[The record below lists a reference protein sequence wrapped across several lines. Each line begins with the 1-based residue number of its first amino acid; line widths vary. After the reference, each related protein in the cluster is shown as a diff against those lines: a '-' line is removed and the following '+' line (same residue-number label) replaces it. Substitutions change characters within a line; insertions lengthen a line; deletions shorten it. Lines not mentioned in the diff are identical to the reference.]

1 MDGLD
6 KDIEELIR
14 SLFIIIKD
22 FIVGIAKGIFYGT
35 KKLRNRKLL
44 LGSLINFLIPL
55 IPLFKNFSIISN
67 LKINNTTNINNTVLD
82 YLIFFVISFILYLNI
97 ISGSGGN
104 KKLSAALETA
114 GIVGQDGRPPML
126 LYKYKDNVGYE
137 IYKFRGLVKFS
148 EWKKKKEDI
157 ETNLNISIKE
167 IKQGK
172 RKDEVILKTVPGV
185 LVMPGGTGEEKT
197 EEERK
202 KVTLYWNDN
211 VIKEKDNLVSI
222 GRNEVEEI
230 VVDFDADP
238 HFLVAGATGSGKS
251 VTIRSIVWQFLVR
264 GHKGFFVDFKGG
276 LEYSDGYKRYG
287 ETIIDRSKLL
297 EVLKTLVKENELRQK
312 ALLEVGAKN
321 INQYNKKSSKK
332 MYRVLLVID
341 ELAEV
346 IDPNSVPKEEKEIA
360 DEITGILSSFGRVA
374 RATGIHM
381 IFGIQRPDA
390 NVVNGQIR
398 SNVTGRIC
406 GRVPSGKASEIVLDD
421 PSAASLPKVK
431 GRMIYQ
437 NAGEMIEFQG
447 YFFDDDKDLR
457 KVKVPS
463 DRLLVGGDVGCD
475 DGEELYPR
483 KVNKK
488 QKKFNLNTLIEKL
501 KDKIKIFKFKRK
513 TKENENIEDDILAE
527 DNLDEFE
534 SGIINWTSEKRDM
547 ENKAEVKKS
556 TISIN
561 DYADELKK

>member
-44 LGSLINFLIPL
+44 LGSLINCLIPL

-287 ETIIDRSKLL
+287 ETIIDRPKLL

-321 INQYNKKSSKK
+321 INQYNQKSSKK

-360 DEITGILSSFGRVA
+360 DEISGILSSFGRVA

-483 KVNKK
+483 KINKK

-501 KDKIKIFKFKRK
+501 KDKVKIFKFKRK
-513 TKENENIEDDILAE
+513 TKENEIIEDDILAE

-556 TISIN
+556 TISN
-561 DYADELKK
+561 EMDDYYID

>member
-67 LKINNTTNINNTVLD
+67 LKINNTTNINNAVLD

-104 KKLSAALETA
+104 RKLSAALETA
-114 GIVGQDGRPPML
+114 GIVGQDGIPPML

-287 ETIIDRSKLL
+287 ETIIDRPKLL

-488 QKKFNLNTLIEKL
+488 QKKLNLNTLIEKL

-513 TKENENIEDDILAE
+513 TKENENIEDDILAG
-527 DNLDEFE
+527 DNMDEFE

>member
-287 ETIIDRSKLL
+287 ETIIDRPKLL

-457 KVKVPS
+457 KVKVPG

-488 QKKFNLNTLIEKL
+488 QKKFNLNTSIEKL

-513 TKENENIEDDILAE
+513 TKENKNIEDDILAE

-556 TISIN
+556 TISN
-561 DYADELKK
+561 EMDDYYID

>member
-67 LKINNTTNINNTVLD
+67 LKINNTTNINNAVLD

-148 EWKKKKEDI
+148 EWKKKKEYI

-287 ETIIDRSKLL
+287 ETIIDRPKLL

-312 ALLEVGAKN
+312 ALLEVEAKN
-321 INQYNKKSSKK
+321 INQYNQKSSKK

-457 KVKVPS
+457 KVKVPG

-488 QKKFNLNTLIEKL
+488 QKNFNLNTLIEKL
-501 KDKIKIFKFKRK
+501 KNKIKIFKFKRK
-513 TKENENIEDDILAE
+513 TKENESIEDDILAR
-527 DNLDEFE
+527 DNMDEFE

>member
-55 IPLFKNFSIISN
+55 IPLFKDFSIISN

-287 ETIIDRSKLL
+287 ETIIDRPKLL

-488 QKKFNLNTLIEKL
+488 QKKFNLNPLIEKL

-513 TKENENIEDDILAE
+513 TKENEIIEDDILAE

-556 TISIN
+556 TISN
-561 DYADELKK
+561 EMDDYYID

>member
-360 DEITGILSSFGRVA
+360 DEISGILSSFGRVA

-457 KVKVPS
+457 KVKVPG

-513 TKENENIEDDILAE
+513 KKENENIEDDILAE
-527 DNLDEFE
+527 DTLDEFE

-556 TISIN
+556 TISN
-561 DYADELKK
+561 EMDDYYID

>member
-6 KDIEELIR
+6 KDMEELIR

-67 LKINNTTNINNTVLD
+67 LKINNTTNINNAVLD

-287 ETIIDRSKLL
+287 ETIIDRPKLL

-321 INQYNKKSSKK
+321 INQYNQKSSKK

-457 KVKVPS
+457 KVKVPG

-488 QKKFNLNTLIEKL
+488 QKNFNLNTLIEKL
-501 KDKIKIFKFKRK
+501 KNKIKIFKFKRK
-513 TKENENIEDDILAE
+513 TKENESIEDDILAR
-527 DNLDEFE
+527 DNMDEFE

>member
-55 IPLFKNFSIISN
+55 IPLFKDFSIISN

-148 EWKKKKEDI
+148 KWKKKKEDI

-287 ETIIDRSKLL
+287 ETIIDRPKLL

-488 QKKFNLNTLIEKL
+488 QKKFNLNPLIEKL

-513 TKENENIEDDILAE
+513 TKENEIIEDDILAE

>member
-67 LKINNTTNINNTVLD
+67 LKINNTTNINNAVLD

-287 ETIIDRSKLL
+287 ETIIDRPKLL

-360 DEITGILSSFGRVA
+360 DEISGILSSFGRVA

-488 QKKFNLNTLIEKL
+488 QKKFNLNTSIEKL

-513 TKENENIEDDILAE
+513 TKENESIKDDILAR
-527 DNLDEFE
+527 DNMDEFE

-556 TISIN
+556 TISN
-561 DYADELKK
+561 EMDDYYID

>member
-14 SLFIIIKD
+14 GLFIIIKD
-22 FIVGIAKGIFYGT
+22 FIVGIDKGIFYGT

-360 DEITGILSSFGRVA
+360 DEISGILSSFGRVA

-501 KDKIKIFKFKRK
+501 KDKIKIFKFKRN

-527 DNLDEFE
+527 DTMDEFE

>member
-67 LKINNTTNINNTVLD
+67 LKINNTTNINNAVLD

-114 GIVGQDGRPPML
+114 GIVGQDGRPPIL

-276 LEYSDGYKRYG
+276 L
-287 ETIIDRSKLL
+287 
-297 EVLKTLVKENELRQK
+297 
-312 ALLEVGAKN
+312 GAK
-321 INQYNKKSSKK
+321 
-332 MYRVLLVID
+332 RWF
-341 ELAEV
+341 
-346 IDPNSVPKEEKEIA
+346 EIP
-360 DEITGILSSFGRVA
+360 L
-374 RATGIHM
+374 
-381 IFGIQRPDA
+381 
-390 NVVNGQIR
+390 
-398 SNVTGRIC
+398 
-406 GRVPSGKASEIVLDD
+406 EIV
-421 PSAASLPKVK
+421 
-431 GRMIYQ
+431 
-437 NAGEMIEFQG
+437 
-447 YFFDDDKDLR
+447 
-457 KVKVPS
+457 
-463 DRLLVGGDVGCD
+463 VG
-475 DGEELYPR
+475 
-483 KVNKK
+483 
-488 QKKFNLNTLIEKL
+488 I
-501 KDKIKIFKFKRK
+501 
-513 TKENENIEDDILAE
+513 A
-527 DNLDEFE
+527 
-534 SGIINWTSEKRDM
+534 
-547 ENKAEVKKS
+547 
-556 TISIN
+556 
-561 DYADELKK
+561 

>member
-67 LKINNTTNINNTVLD
+67 LKINNTTNINNAVLD

-104 KKLSAALETA
+104 RKLSAALETA

-287 ETIIDRSKLL
+287 ETIIDRPKLL

-488 QKKFNLNTLIEKL
+488 QKKFNLNPLIEKL

-513 TKENENIEDDILAE
+513 TKENEIIEDDILAE

-556 TISIN
+556 TISN
-561 DYADELKK
+561 EMDDYYID

>member
-67 LKINNTTNINNTVLD
+67 LKINNTTNINNAVLD

-287 ETIIDRSKLL
+287 ETIIDRPKLL

-421 PSAASLPKVK
+421 PSAALLPKVK

-488 QKKFNLNTLIEKL
+488 QKKFNLNTSIEKL

-556 TISIN
+556 TISN
-561 DYADELKK
+561 EMDDYYID

>member
-67 LKINNTTNINNTVLD
+67 LKINNTTNINNAVLD

-104 KKLSAALETA
+104 RKLSAALETA

-148 EWKKKKEDI
+148 KWKKKKEDI

-287 ETIIDRSKLL
+287 ETIIDRPKLL

-488 QKKFNLNTLIEKL
+488 QKNFNLNTLIEKL
-501 KDKIKIFKFKRK
+501 KDKIKIFKFKRN
-513 TKENENIEDDILAE
+513 TKENEIIEDDILAE

-556 TISIN
+556 TISN
-561 DYADELKK
+561 EMDDYYID

>member
-360 DEITGILSSFGRVA
+360 DEISGILSSFGRVA

>member
-67 LKINNTTNINNTVLD
+67 LKINNTTNINNAVLD

-104 KKLSAALETA
+104 RKLSAALETA

-287 ETIIDRSKLL
+287 ETIIDRPKLL

-457 KVKVPS
+457 KVKVPG

-488 QKKFNLNTLIEKL
+488 QKNFNLNTLIEKL
-501 KDKIKIFKFKRK
+501 KNKIKIFKFKRK
-513 TKENENIEDDILAE
+513 TKENESIEDDILVG
-527 DNLDEFE
+527 DNMDEFE

-556 TISIN
+556 TISN
-561 DYADELKK
+561 EMDDYYID

>member
-457 KVKVPS
+457 KVKVPG